1 MDVVAQG
8 RLVVADE
15 RRLIGEQNRAVLGEQ
30 QRAVDRTGEHPFVDG
45 SQELVVADAPHGT
58 LGIRGDEQGLED
70 VEREPARVPG
80 RVGLELALPVPGGA
94 VGRARADEED
104 HREQDEERSQ
114 LLPTVLRIGHGCP
127 RP

>member
-45 SQELVVADAPHGT
+45 SQELVVADALTGPWASVVT
-58 LGIRGDEQGLED
+58 SRGWRTSSESL
-70 VEREPARVPG
+70 RASRVASASSSLCRYQVAP
-80 RVGLELALPVPGGA
+80 
-94 VGRARADEED
+94 
-104 HREQDEERSQ
+104 
-114 LLPTVLRIGHGCP
+114 
-127 RP
+127 